1 VENVQLMAP
10 GEEVDIVLNPCVVAL
25 DGEREVEIKRG
36 RKAAIRL
43 STDGPLVV
51 DVERTMAFAM
61 RNKILAPE
69 YGKKPVTFQNVA
81 DGFKNF
87 EPN

>member
-1 VENVQLMAP
+1 VETVQLMAP
-10 GEEVDIVLNPCVVAL
+10 GQEVDIIFNPCVLAL
-25 DGEREVEIKRG
+25 DGEREIEIKRG
-36 RKAAIRL
+36 QKATIRL

-51 DVERTMAFAM
+51 DVDRTMAFAM

-81 DGFKNF
+81 DGFKNTKH
-87 EPN
+87 N